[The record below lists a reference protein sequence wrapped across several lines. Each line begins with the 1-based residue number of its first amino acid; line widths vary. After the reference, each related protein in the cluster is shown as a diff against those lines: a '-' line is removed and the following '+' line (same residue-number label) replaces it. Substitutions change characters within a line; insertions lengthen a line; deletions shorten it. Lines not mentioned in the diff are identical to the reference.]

1 MGAAKGSTLTNTY
14 HAPEVGLSVAIDGGN
29 SKTEVVVLEGG
40 PNGLIERSR
49 GIGPG
54 SGAGPHAV
62 VAAVTAALRDLG
74 IAPADVTRVSAAVAG
89 LDFPGDEVGHRAALA
104 ELFRRAAVE
113 VVGDAVAVLDAGA
126 GLGHALAVV
135 CGAGLNAVARG
146 PRGLA
151 TVPALGWPSG
161 DWGGGDELGR
171 EAVRA
176 AARAEDGRG
185 PSTSLLPLVLAETR
199 AADTVA
205 LARAIRDGS
214 VSMRQVGSLA
224 SVVARAAAEG
234 DTVASDL
241 IVRAAAEAVALA
253 SVVARRAWAAD
264 PASAE
269 DADAPDAVVPPGT
282 SVVPPRTAAVLA
294 GTPVVPPRTAA
305 VFAVAPVVPP
315 GTPVVPPG
323 TPAVLAGGTFSDPG
337 FRDAVSAGLRRLGF
351 DPRPLEFRPVDGLV
365 RALREAPTPASPDAH
380 NHPHPNHERT
390 PR

>member
-40 PNGLIERSR
+40 RNGLIERSR

-54 SGAGPHAV
+54 SGAGPQAV
-62 VAAVTAALRDLG
+62 VAAVTVVLRDLG
-74 IAPADVTRVSAAVAG
+74 VAPADVTRVSAAVAG
-89 LDFPGDEVGHRAALA
+89 LDFPGDEDGHRAALA

-146 PRGLA
+146 PHGLA

-234 DTVASDL
+234 DAVASDL
-241 IVRAAAEAVALA
+241 IARAAAEAVALA
-253 SVVARRAWAAD
+253 SVVAGRAWAAD

-269 DADAPDAVVPPGT
+269 DADAPDA
-282 SVVPPRTAAVLA
+282 
-294 GTPVVPPRTAA
+294 
-305 VFAVAPVVPP
+305 
-315 GTPVVPPG
+315 VVPPG

-337 FRDAVSAGLRRLGF
+337 FRDAVSAGLRRFGF
-351 DPRPLEFRPVDGLV
+351 DPRPLEFRPVDGVV
-365 RALREAPTPASPDAH
+365 RALREAPTPASPEAH

>member
-1 MGAAKGSTLTNTY
+1 MSRRDGRADRQGGNDPIFAAGWAAAKGSTLTNTY
-14 HAPEVGLSVAIDGGN
+14 HAPEAGLSVAIDGGN

-40 PNGLIERSR
+40 PEGLIERSR

-54 SGAGPHAV
+54 SGAGPQAV
-62 VAAVTAALRDLG
+62 VAAVSAVLRDLG
-74 IAPADVTRVSAAVAG
+74 IAPADVTRASAAVAG
-89 LDFPGDEVGHRAALA
+89 LDFPGDEDGHRAALA
-104 ELFRRAAVE
+104 ELFRHAAVE

-126 GLGHALAVV
+126 GLGHALGVV

-146 PRGLA
+146 PHGLA
-151 TVPALGWPSG
+151 TVPALGWPIG

-241 IVRAAAEAVALA
+241 IARAAAEAVALA
-253 SVVARRAWAAD
+253 AVVARRAWAAD

-269 DADAPDAVVPPGT
+269 DADAPDA
-282 SVVPPRTAAVLA
+282 
-294 GTPVVPPRTAA
+294 
-305 VFAVAPVVPP
+305 
-315 GTPVVPPG
+315 VVPPG

-365 RALREAPTPASPDAH
+365 RALREAPTPASPEAH
-380 NHPHPNHERT
+380 NHPHPNPERT